1 MQKKILWI
9 GLVLILAS
17 NLQVKAQ
24 YAKQD
29 STYKKWF
36 VGTSLF
42 VIMGNFDRENPPNFA
57 QLDIGGKTL
66 LDYPQKLGNMLGRM
80 VFIHF

>member
-1 MQKKILWI
+1 MQNKILWI
-9 GLVLILAS
+9 GLALILVS
-17 NLQVKAQ
+17 NLEVNAQ
-24 YAKQD
+24 YTEQD

-57 QLDIGGKTL
+57 QLDIG
-66 LDYPQKLGNMLGRM
+66 YQF
-80 VFIHF
+80 V

>member
-9 GLVLILAS
+9 GLALVLAS
-17 NLQVKAQ
+17 SLQVNAQ
-24 YAKQD
+24 YAKTD

-42 VIMGNFDRENPPNFA
+42 VLLGNFDTKNPPNFV
-57 QLDIGGKTL
+57 QLT
-66 LDYPQKLGNMLGRM
+66 
-80 VFIHF
+80 